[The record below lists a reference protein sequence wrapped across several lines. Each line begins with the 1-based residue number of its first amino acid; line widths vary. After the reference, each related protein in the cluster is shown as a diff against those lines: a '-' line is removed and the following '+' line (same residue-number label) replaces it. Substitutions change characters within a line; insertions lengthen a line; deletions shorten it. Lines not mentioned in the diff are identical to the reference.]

1 MSRFSWLVA
10 GAVLVSLG
18 GLSAC
23 NSLSEPGPGAASDA
37 EALTQKKPLPNQA
50 GQDIFRYATF
60 GDEQFWTGVL
70 QMHTVI
76 STGVS
81 PATALAVGLKVDADA
96 LPPGILATADL
107 NSPATTVALIG
118 LNAVVGVQGKVVDG
132 QLTEVGVTCAL
143 CHSTVDDSVAPG
155 IGHRRDG
162 WPNRDLDPGLIISL
176 SPALTAAQRAVYQSW
191 GPGRFD
197 ARHNVDGLNGPVLIP
212 PAYGLAGVPAETYTG
227 DGPVSYWNAYVA
239 TLEMGGK
246 GTFIDPRIGV
256 SVTASPDLVT
266 PRLPALLAYQLSLVK
281 PPPPRG
287 TFDAVAASRGQV
299 VFNGAGRCA
308 SCHQGSLY
316 TEAALHPASDTG
328 VDPFYATRSATKLY
342 RTTPLRALWQHPGYF
357 HDGAAATLDD
367 VVNHYD
373 GTLNLALSAQ
383 QKSDLVQFLLSL

>member
-1 MSRFSWLVA
+1 MSRLKWLAALVS
-10 GAVLVSLG
+10 LVSLG
-18 GLSAC
+18 GFTAC
-23 NSLSEPGPGAASDA
+23 NSPSDPAAEVA
-37 EALTQKKPLPNQA
+37 TTEASLKKPLPPQA
-50 GQDIFRYATF
+50 GQDTFRYATF
-60 GDEQFWTGVL
+60 GDEQFWTDVL

-76 STGVS
+76 STSVS

-96 LPPGILATADL
+96 LPPGILDTADL

-132 QLTEVGVTCAL
+132 QLTEVGITCAL
-143 CHSTVDDSVAPG
+143 CHSTVDDSVMPG
-155 IGHRRDG
+155 IGHRLDG
-162 WPNRDLDPGLIISL
+162 WPNRQLDPGLIISL

-197 ARHNVDGLNGPVLIP
+197 PRHNVDGLNSPVLIP

-246 GTFIDPRIGV
+246 GTFIDSRIGV
-256 SVTASPDLVT
+256 SVTADPDLVT
-266 PRLPALLAYQLSLVK
+266 PRLPALLDYQLSLIK
-281 PPPPRG
+281 PAPPAG
-287 TFDAVAASRGQV
+287 TFDAAAAARGQV

-308 SCHQGSLY
+308 SCHQGALY

-328 VDPFYATRSATKLY
+328 VDPFYATRSATRLY

-357 HDGAAATLDD
+357 HDGSAATLDD
-367 VVNHYD
+367 VVNRYD
-373 GTLNLALSAQ
+373 STLSLALSPA